1 MRKKKLNK
9 KIVIIILVVLL
20 FSFMIAKRVTYSLA
34 EKINPYYKIELRG
47 SRDCFVYEKHGN
59 RYFVTT
65 FNSWMGT
72 DKKEKEIPGFIYYAV
87 AFYLGSMGIEDFT
100 GKKYDG
106 CIDGYIC
113 YIILNQKDGTRILH
127 YTYES
132 DFPQAEKVDRLY
144 KFLGAVE
151 NKRLIRHMCT
161 EISHTKTYR
170 EFIYPKYR
178 EFLKKYNELKKDF

>member
-1 MRKKKLNK
+1 MTLMDWAKEEEEVERKP
-9 KIVIIILVVLL
+9 L
-20 FSFMIAKRVTYSLA
+20 FKFSSDDD
-34 EKINPYYKIELRG
+34 N
-47 SRDCFVYEKHGN
+47 
-59 RYFVTT
+59 
-65 FNSWMGT
+65 

-87 AFYLGSMGIEDFT
+87 AFYLCSMGIEDFT

-161 EISHTKTYR
+161 EISYTKFYR
-170 EFIYPKYR
+170 EIRNRVKDGIKD
-178 EFLKKYNELKKDF
+178 LKKKFTN